1 MKTKENKIRP
11 ETRRQNRNEV
21 YSNATSIKHK
31 DNETVRP
38 GSKTSIPR
46 AAQMS
51 APASAVSHR
60 PSLKTRLNR
69 PVFFSSAI
77 LIIAFTAIIIAFPQ
91 ASTAWLSSAQATLAS
106 SFGWYYMLV
115 VAAYLGFIVWLA
127 ASPYGK
133 IKLGADD
140 EQPAF
145 SYGAWAGMLFS
156 SGIGISL
163 LYFGASEPLTHYL
176 YPPQGAA
183 ATPAAASQAMTLT
196 FLHWGLHG
204 WAIYALIAVALGYFA
219 YRHKQPLAL
228 RTALYPLLGER
239 VHGAAGH
246 AVDCFGIVVT
256 VLGLVSNLGI
266 GSLQI
271 SAGLEHLF
279 GLQNSHGTLLAVI
292 IVMTM
297 VATLAAISGVE
308 TGIRR
313 LSNLNVVLF
322 ASLLVF
328 VLSMGPTLHLLNAMI
343 QNLGDY
349 ASNFVGKTFDLY
361 AYGRPSD
368 WLGKWTL
375 FYWAWWISWAPFVG
389 LFIARISR
397 GRTIR
402 EVVTGVLLLPL
413 AFTLVWLSVFGNSAL
428 DLLISH
434 GAAELSRAAL
444 EQPAMTMYKLL
455 AHYPFGTAMSDVAI
469 FVGFVLFLTPADSGA
484 VMLANLSVRGAG
496 AGDDADAPHWLRIF
510 WSALIMAVT
519 VGLMFA
525 DNISAIQTTI
535 VLASLPF
542 SVVLVLYMVCLM
554 KSLRLEFKPAAAAKA
569 TAKVAKQAW

>member
-1 MKTKENKIRP
+1 
-11 ETRRQNRNEV
+11 
-21 YSNATSIKHK
+21 
-31 DNETVRP
+31 
-38 GSKTSIPR
+38 
-46 AAQMS
+46 MS
-51 APASAVSHR
+51 ASVADHHPG
-60 PSLKTRLNR
+60 KIKLNR
-69 PVFFSSAI
+69 PVFFSSALLTI
-77 LIIAFTAIIIAFPQ
+77 VFTIVIIAFPH
-91 ASTAWLSSAQATLAS
+91 ASTAWLSEAQTTLS
-106 SFGWYYMLV
+106 NSFGWYYMLV

-127 ASPYGK
+127 ISPYGK
-133 IKLGADD
+133 IKLGSD
-140 EQPAF
+140 EEKPVF

-176 YPPQGAA
+176 HPPQGEA

-219 YRHKQPLAL
+219 YRHNQPLAL

-239 VHGAAGH
+239 INGIAGH

-266 GSLQI
+266 GALQI

-279 GLQNSHGTLLAVI
+279 GLQNSHSTLLAVI
-292 IVMTM
+292 IVMTI
-297 VATLAAISGVE
+297 VATLAAISGIE
-308 TGIRR
+308 AGIRR

-322 ASLLVF
+322 AGLLIF
-328 VLSMGPTLHLLNAMI
+328 VLAMGPTLHLMNAMI

-349 ASNFVGKTFDLY
+349 INNFFGKTFDLY
-361 AYGRPSD
+361 AYDRPNG

-413 AFTLVWLSVFGNSAL
+413 AFTLAWLSVFGNSAL
-428 DLLISH
+428 DLLINH
-434 GAAELSRAAL
+434 EAIELSRAAL

-455 AHYPFGTAMSDVAI
+455 ARYPLGSMVSGVAI

-484 VMLANLSVRGAG
+484 VMLANLSTRGPDEG
-496 AGDDADAPHWLRIF
+496 ADAPHWLRIF
-510 WSALIMAVT
+510 WSAVVMAVT
-519 VGLMFA
+519 AGLMFA
-525 DNISAIQTTI
+525 DNISAIQTAI

-542 SVVLVLYMVCLM
+542 SLVLTLYMVCLL
-554 KSLRLEFKPAAAAKA
+554 KDLRREFKQADASNAAAK
-569 TAKVAKQAW
+569 TIR

>member
-77 LIIAFTAIIIAFPQ
+77 LIIAFAAIIIAFPQ

-328 VLSMGPTLHLLNAMI
+328 VLSMGPTLHLLNAVI

-455 AHYPFGTAMSDVAI
+455 AHYPFGTAMSGVAI

>member
-1 MKTKENKIRP
+1 MSVTTSYFSFDNNIH
-11 ETRRQNRNEV
+11 TRQQNRNEV
-21 YSNATSIKHK
+21 YSNATTGKH
-31 DNETVRP
+31 E
-38 GSKTSIPR
+38 TSIGHAGTPR
-46 AAQMS
+46 ANPMS
-51 APASAVSHR
+51 AATTIAGSLPA
-60 PSLKTRLNR
+60 KIGLNR
-69 PVFFSSAI
+69 PVFFSSAL
-77 LIIAFTAIIIAFPQ
+77 LIIAFTIVIIAFPQ
-91 ASTAWLSSAQATLAS
+91 ASTTWLSQAQVMLAS
-106 SFGWYYMLV
+106 SFGWYYMLI

-163 LYFGASEPLTHYL
+163 LYFGASEPITHYL
-176 YPPQGAA
+176 HPPQGAA
-183 ATPAAASQAMTLT
+183 ATPAAAGQAMTLT

-219 YRHKQPLAL
+219 YRHQQPLAL
-228 RTALYPLLGER
+228 RSALYPLLGER
-239 VHGAAGH
+239 VHGVAGH

-279 GLQNSHGTLLAVI
+279 GLQNGHGTLLAVI
-292 IVMTM
+292 IVMTI
-297 VATLAAISGVE
+297 VATLAAVSGIE

-322 ASLLVF
+322 ASLLIF
-328 VLSMGPTLHLLNAMI
+328 ALAMGPTLHLLNALI

-349 ASNFVGKTFDLY
+349 LSNVVGKTFDLY
-361 AYGRPSD
+361 AYDRPSD

-428 DLLISH
+428 DLLINH
-434 GAAELSRAAL
+434 GAAELSQSAL
-444 EQPAMTMYKLL
+444 QQPAMTMYKLL
-455 AHYPFGTAMSDVAI
+455 AHYPFGTAMSGVAI

-484 VMLANLSVRGAG
+484 VMLANLSIRDSSNGG
-496 AGDDADAPHWLRIF
+496 EGDAPHWLRIF

-519 VGLMFA
+519 AGLMFA
-525 DNISAIQTTI
+525 DNISSIQTTI

-542 SVVLVLYMVCLM
+542 SLVLALYMACLL
-554 KSLRLEFKPAAAAKA
+554 KSLRMEFKPAVAPKA
-569 TAKVAKQAW
+569 TAKIVRQT

>member
-1 MKTKENKIRP
+1 MSAAATGPGHQSGKTK
-11 ETRRQNRNEV
+11 
-21 YSNATSIKHK
+21 
-31 DNETVRP
+31 
-38 GSKTSIPR
+38 
-46 AAQMS
+46 
-51 APASAVSHR
+51 
-60 PSLKTRLNR
+60 LNL
-69 PVFFSSAI
+69 PVFLSSAL
-77 LIIAFTAIIIAFPQ
+77 LIIAFTIVIIAVPQ
-91 ASTAWLSSAQATLAS
+91 ASTAWLSEAQVTLAN

-115 VAAYLGFIVWLA
+115 VAAYLGFIIWLA

-163 LYFGASEPLTHYL
+163 LYFGASEPITHYL
-176 YPPQGAA
+176 YPPQGTA
-183 ATPAAASQAMTLT
+183 ATSTAASQAMTLT

-239 VHGAAGH
+239 VHGVAGH

-266 GSLQI
+266 GALQI

-279 GLQNSHGTLLAVI
+279 GLQNSHSTLLAVI
-292 IVMTM
+292 IVMTI

-308 TGIRR
+308 VGIRR

-322 ASLLVF
+322 AGLLIF
-328 VLSMGPTLHLLNAMI
+328 VLTMGPTLHLMNAMT

-349 ASNFVGKTFDLY
+349 ISNFLGKTFDLY
-361 AYGRPSD
+361 AYDRPSD

-428 DLLISH
+428 DLLINH
-434 GAAELSRAAL
+434 GATELSQAAL

-455 AHYPFGTAMSDVAI
+455 AHYPLGTVMSGVAI

-484 VMLANLSVRGAG
+484 VMLANLSVRGSSSNN
-496 AGDDADAPHWLRIF
+496 DNDADAPHWLRIF

-542 SVVLVLYMVCLM
+542 SVVLVLYMVCLL
-554 KSLRLEFKPAAAAKA
+554 KTLRMEFKTAVAVKIAAK
-569 TAKVAKQAW
+569 VVRQA

>member
-38 GSKTSIPR
+38 GSKTSIAR

-455 AHYPFGTAMSDVAI
+455 AHYPFGTAMSGVAI